1 MALTLTTN
9 SDLQTSEVHT
19 SMLHPKSMSSMQ
31 KSPSFKPNL
40 PHTHLARPPRIKLPA
55 EVLSV
60 VALSKVA
67 VGAETSRGSGK
78 HPVARVRAGQQQM
91 ANHWVRVVK
100 NLALGIAERV
110 FSPVVEEG
118 RQDRVEA
125 DAVVNLSLGEEELV

>member
-1 MALTLTTN
+1 MVLTLTTN
-9 SDLQTSEVHT
+9 SDLQSSEVHT
-19 SMLHPKSMSSMQ
+19 SMSHPKSMSSMQ

-40 PHTHLARPPRIKLPA
+40 THTHLARPPRIKLPA
-55 EVLSV
+55 EELSV

-67 VGAETSRGSGK
+67 VGAEASRSSAK

-91 ANHWVRVVK
+91 ANHRVRVVN
-100 NLALGIAERV
+100 NLALGIAERI

-125 DAVVNLSLGEEELV
+125 DAGVNLSLGEEELV